1 MKEPRLVAR
10 KLTPLGLGLAL
21 AGLLVVAWGLL
32 EGSWQRT
39 GLGLAIVFTILA
51 SGLLTHLEANELMNN
66 LERRIPE
73 VPVEGYVAP
82 VILSVKNNSLLAL
95 IIAEVEDTPPRN
107 LKRIGSLRTRLIA
120 PPGTEARTE
129 YYLVA
134 RAGKRAFGE
143 VKAKVYDPLGLY
155 ELTVEWCPK
164 GDAHLHGKPAQEKV
178 ELKDSLEREV
188 STLIRKYSRGMGLEF
203 YEIREYREG
212 DDPRLIDWKAT
223 ARLGKLIVKEMRKET
238 SSPVIIMVAPGPEGD
253 HGEPYK
259 TPFERASRI
268 AAGLAGELSSK
279 GVVVGYIG
287 LVEEPVIVPPSPG
300 PRGLHAV
307 LSGLAETPPSGKPPR
322 DISAVIRKYLIDYV
336 RARPLLLLLA
346 PQAIADAIGEEALA
360 VAGEVNARLIVMVV
374 KDEKENN

>member
-1 MKEPRLVAR
+1 MKEPRLVSR
-10 KLTPLGLGLAL
+10 KLTPLGLGIAM
-21 AGLLVVAWGLL
+21 AGLLVIAWGLL
-32 EGSWQRT
+32 ESSWQRT
-39 GLGLAIVFTILA
+39 GLGLALVFIPLA
-51 SGLLTHLEANELMNN
+51 SGLLAHLAANELMNN

-82 VILSVKNNSLLAL
+82 INLSVKNNSLLAL

-107 LKRIGSLRTRLIA
+107 LKRIGSSRTRLIA

-253 HGEPYK
+253 RGEPYK

-279 GVVVGYIG
+279 GVTVGYIG
-287 LVEEPVIVPPSPG
+287 LVEEPVIVPPSAG

-307 LSGLAETPPSGKPPR
+307 LSGLAETPPSGEPPQHLA
-322 DISAVIRKYLIDYV
+322 AVIRKYLRDYV

-346 PQAIADAIGEEALA
+346 PPAIADAIGEEART
-360 VAGEVNARLIVMVV
+360 VAEEVNGKLIVMVV